1 MFNKKNN
8 EKTQH
13 RQYYFEEETP
23 KELVVCLVYGM
34 HPTTSTTITFKNM
47 SEFDDIKD
55 EIIDNI
61 GTDYIIAKEDEVLN
75 LKFFSTAYF
84 SLEDVNNVEENKE

>member
-1 MFNKKNN
+1 MRNKKNN
-8 EKTQH
+8 EKNQY

-23 KELVVCLVYGM
+23 KELIVDLVYGF
-34 HPTTSTTITFKNM
+34 HPTTSTTITFKDM

-61 GTDYIIAKEDEVLN
+61 GTDYIIAQEDKILN

-84 SLEDVNNVEENKE
+84 SLEDVNNTKED